1 MENDNDSIYYK
12 QASTEYLTCIIS
24 FNPLNSFLKQVLYPH
39 FIDKEYEAFREMNWL
54 IHDHAAD

>member
-39 FIDKEYEAFREMNWL
+39 FIDKEYEAYKEMN
-54 IHDHAAD
+54 